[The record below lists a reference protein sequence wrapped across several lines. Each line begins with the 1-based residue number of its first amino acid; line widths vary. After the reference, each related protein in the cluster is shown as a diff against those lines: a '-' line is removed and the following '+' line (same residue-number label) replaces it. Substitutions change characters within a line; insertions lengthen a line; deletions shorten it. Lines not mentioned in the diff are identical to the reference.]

1 MKRLDQLNAV
11 MIYFL
16 LPRSS
21 FIHRLLILIY
31 FVWSQ
36 TNVILDRCIDI
47 YNTLLYKKEKQ
58 KNEERRKKEEERKKN
73 EERKKE
79 RTRKKKN
86 EERRMKE
93 EERRKKKEEERKK
106 KKEER
111 RRKKKER
118 S

>member
-79 RTRKKKN
+79 RKN
-86 EERRMKE
+86 EKE
-93 EERRKKKEEERKK
+93 EERRKKNERRRT

-111 RRKKKER
+111 NKKKER